1 MHTIGITGNI
11 GCGKSTVLCML
22 AALGAR
28 VIDADKLAHTVMRAG
43 TPVWDA
49 VVAEFGRDIVGADG
63 EINRPALGR
72 VVFSDPTAL
81 RRLEAIVHPAV
92 RTELQAQIAAA
103 TEPVVVVEA
112 IKLVE
117 GGLYRL
123 LDALWIVTCD
133 PEQQIERLVQ
143 QRGMSR
149 ADALQ
154 RIAAQA
160 PITEKLPLA
169 HVVID
174 NSGNVA
180 ETWQQVRAA
189 WNALPN
195 VPPAPTAVPPCG

>member
-28 VIDADKLAHTVMRAG
+28 VIDADKLAHSVMRAG

-72 VVFSDPTAL
+72 VVFGDPAAL

-92 RTELQAQIAAA
+92 RAELQAQIAAA

-117 GGLYRL
+117 GGLYRML
-123 LDALWIVTCD
+123 ESLWIVTCA
-133 PEQQIERLVQ
+133 PEPQIARLVQ

-154 RIAAQA
+154 RIGAQA
-160 PITEKLPLA
+160 PIVEKLPLA
-169 HVVID
+169 NVVID
-174 NSGNVA
+174 NSGSVA
-180 ETWQQVRAA
+180 EAWDQVRAA
-189 WNALPN
+189 WERLPG
-195 VPPAPTAVPPCG
+195 VPAAPAAMPACG

>member
-11 GCGKSTVLCML
+11 GCGKSTVLCLL

-72 VVFSDPTAL
+72 IVFSDPTAL

-160 PITEKLPLA
+160 PIAEKLLLA
-169 HVVID
+169 NVVID
-174 NSGNVA
+174 NSGSVA
-180 ETWQQVRAA
+180 ETWQQVRGA

-195 VPPAPTAVPPCG
+195 VPRAPTAAPPCG

>member
-28 VIDADKLAHTVMRAG
+28 VIDADKLAHSVMRAG
-43 TPVWDA
+43 TPVSEA
-49 VVAEFGRDIVGADG
+49 VVAEFGRDIVGPDG

-92 RTELQAQIAAA
+92 RAELQGQIAAA

-117 GGLYRL
+117 GGLYRM
-123 LDALWIVTCD
+123 LDVLWVVTCD
-133 PEQQIERLVQ
+133 PEQQIARLVQ

-154 RIAAQA
+154 RINAQA
-160 PITEKLPLA
+160 PIAEKLPLA
-169 HVVID
+169 DVVID
-174 NSGNVA
+174 NSGSVA
-180 ETWQQVRAA
+180 ATWEQVRAA

-195 VPPAPTAVPPCG
+195 VPPASTTVPPCG